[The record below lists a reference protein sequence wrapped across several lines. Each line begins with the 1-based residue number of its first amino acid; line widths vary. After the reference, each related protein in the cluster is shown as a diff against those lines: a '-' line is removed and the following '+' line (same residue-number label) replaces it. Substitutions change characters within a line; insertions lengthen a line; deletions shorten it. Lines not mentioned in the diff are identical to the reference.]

1 MTIWAVKVSSD
12 FFDFIQYKWSLEC
25 CLPRCCFFNGI
36 GFYSWERSGIQDFI
50 KRHSTQ
56 FALESLVTDAHYF
69 WKHHKIKS
77 RDVKTFGQNLGGQNI
92 SADKIFGGQKFS
104 ADKIFGTQPNFRH
117 FCPPNFCPIR
127 YHWV

>member
-1 MTIWAVKVSSD
+1 MEIIVREMPS
-12 FFDFIQYKWSLEC
+12 FL
-25 CLPRCCFFNGI
+25 LLGRCYHPPI
-36 GFYSWERSGIQDFI
+36 GTQTI

-56 FALESLVTDAHYF
+56 SALESLVTDAHYF

-104 ADKIFGTQPNFRH
+104 AGKIFGTFVRQIFVR
-117 FCPPNFCPIR
+117 
-127 YHWV
+127 